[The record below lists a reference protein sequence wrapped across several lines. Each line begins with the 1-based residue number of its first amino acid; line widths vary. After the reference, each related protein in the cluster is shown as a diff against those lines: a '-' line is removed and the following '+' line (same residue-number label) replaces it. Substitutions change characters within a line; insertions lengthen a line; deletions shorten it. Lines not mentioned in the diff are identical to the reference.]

1 LTPNKLLA
9 CPKNKNEGKSL
20 TLYLEHMSFGA
31 KSQGVHPNF
40 FRFEMETFY
49 DENARQMLPADVRCY
64 ILLSEISKNFRQEV

>member
-1 LTPNKLLA
+1 
-9 CPKNKNEGKSL
+9 
-20 TLYLEHMSFGA
+20 MSFGA

-64 ILLSEISKNFRQEV
+64 ILLSEISKNFRQEVWWYAYLSQNIIQQDL